1 MSKSSEADRPPRAAG
16 FVLVEV
22 LAALT
27 IALIIFA
34 ALSES
39 FSVAWNQARRPAES
53 IWAFALARQIA
64 TEIRNG
70 ADLDSGDAGDFHYDT
85 DIEPLAIKPL
95 ATDLPPAPVALA
107 DATETAEAKP
117 KPGLLQLIAVTVTA
131 QTGRQYHYESICLRL
146 PHREK

>member
-1 MSKSSEADRPPRAAG
+1 MSKSFEADRPRAAG
-16 FVLVEV
+16 FVLIEV

-39 FSVAWNQARRPAES
+39 FSVAWSQARRPAETT
-53 IWAFALARQIA
+53 WALALARQVA
-64 TEIRNG
+64 TNIRNG

-95 ATDLPPAPVALA
+95 ATELPPAPIALA
-107 DATETAEAKP
+107 DAAETAEAKP
-117 KPGLLQLIAVTVTA
+117 RPGLLQLITVTVTA
-131 QTGRQYHYESICLRL
+131 PSGREYHYESIDLRL